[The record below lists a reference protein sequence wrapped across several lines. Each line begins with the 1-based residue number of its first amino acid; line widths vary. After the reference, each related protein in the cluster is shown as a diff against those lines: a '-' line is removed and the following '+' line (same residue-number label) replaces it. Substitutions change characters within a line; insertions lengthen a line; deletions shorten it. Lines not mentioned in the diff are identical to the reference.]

1 MTEKRAEILNEQ
13 SPVMDSNVPIAVIGM
28 SCRFPGDV
36 NSPED
41 LWQLLADGRSGWSE
55 IPTSRFHLDGVY
67 HPNSSKV
74 NTVRTN
80 LMSVDCE

>member
-1 MTEKRAEILNEQ
+1 M
-13 SPVMDSNVPIAVIGM
+13 PIAIIGM
-28 SCRFPGDV
+28 SCKFPGNV

-41 LWQLLADGRSGWSE
+41 LWQLLAEGRSGWSE

-80 LMSVDCE
+80 IDVSKKFTKGADNIHCRPMLRGVIF